1 MTETMLTEVNMP
13 QAAPAPRAK
22 KNISIPKRKKQVD
35 AWIVVLP
42 NITLI
47 SQLEEVEDAASDI
60 EYYQQLLNASQKE
73 GDTAKSANYIKMI
86 ESLRRAPNCRMLE
99 PFVIADSKNYSLIP
113 YLIEY
118 TNDNQFM
125 IHSDKIITLAK
136 PNAVLQSKYESLL
149 NG

>member
-47 SQLEEVEDAASDI
+47 TQMEEVSNQIGE
-60 EYYQQLLNASQKE
+60 
-73 GDTAKSANYIKMI
+73 
-86 ESLRRAPNCRMLE
+86 PNCRLIE
-99 PFVIADSKNYSLIP
+99 PFIIAESKNYSLIP

-136 PNAVLQSKYESLL
+136 PNAILQSKYETLL